1 MDRPKLGLA
10 LAGGGFRASLFHL
23 GVLRRM
29 AELDLLRYV
38 EVLSTVSGGSIIGAL
53 YVLLLKCRLEDTNRK
68 GLSPESL
75 HVPQSEYLEIVK
87 ELQTVLTTGIQ
98 KNLRTRLL
106 MNPWRLLK
114 VMLWPVSLGQ
124 EMARLYERHLFV
136 GAVAKLRSQGWTD
149 AAGLSDGRIS
159 ITALRLRRAEVAQA
173 GGSEA
178 YNEKAIDPQYDQAR
192 GGPGAV
198 VTRLILNATSLNSG
212 ARFWFSATEI
222 GDWYLGHVR
231 YDEIQTEL
239 RPRKD
244 LLDLLPAELEERWK
258 SAQAGGAAQPFRE
271 TLWFARWW
279 LSERDTAPAD
289 TAVVLPWNN
298 LANVQGLDFRA
309 FATRLAEAD
318 AGLLRD
324 VKNFAWYLA
333 EGKRRVPPVTG
344 GLEQLALQMRFWES
358 LRSIDEEGGQRLQ
371 DLSSQGAPQDALLR
385 LVLEVYYFRSAEAMS
400 PQIRTEWDA
409 YPLADAVGA
418 SAAFPPV
425 FPPYQ
430 VLSLYDD
437 LHVKR
442 LGLTDGGAFD
452 NVGVTAIL
460 DEHCDYVVASD
471 TSGVFRNRERR
482 STVGRLRMMGRLAE
496 VLTNR
501 AAELNR
507 QALRERRRL
516 SRAFDGLQSL
526 PINAVQFLATRELKG
541 LAFFHIGSERL
552 ASGAAR
558 PVTVNPDLIAR
569 IRTDLD
575 AFGDVEIAALVNEG
589 YTLSDQYLRRF
600 LARSKFDPAERPNVT
615 GQQQAWAPAQGVPI
629 ASGSDANRI
638 NRILA
643 IGEYRFLRALLLG
656 APETILFTLSV
667 LAAIGWIIYA
677 QGLSWDDVYG
687 GVAALAKT
695 LLSWVLPAMEWIEL
709 RWLAPVALLALV
721 AWLLVQSYRVR
732 VQRSFRSVRR
742 RYARRAR
749 WGATTLKWLIGL
761 RGNLLWVL
769 KGLPIIVVVAISVVA
784 CISYLFFAL
793 PFLRITRDR
802 GSREGRD
809 A

>member
-38 EVLSTVSGGSIIGAL
+38 EVLSTVSGGSIIGTL
-53 YVLLLKCRLEDTNRK
+53 YVLLLKCRLEDTKRR
-68 GLSPESL
+68 GLEPENL
-75 HVPQSEYLEIVK
+75 HVPQSEYLEIVE
-87 ELQTVLTTGIQ
+87 ELQEILIAGIQ

-124 EMARLYERHLFV
+124 EMARLYERHLFA

-149 AAGLSDGRIS
+149 AAGLCDGRIS
-159 ITALRLRRAEVAQA
+159 ITSLRLRRTEVAQA

-178 YNEKAIDPQYDQAR
+178 YNEKAIDPQYDSTR
-192 GGPGAV
+192 GGPGAA

-231 YDEIQTEL
+231 YDEIQTDL

-244 LLDLLPAELEERWK
+244 LLDLSPATLEERWK
-258 SAQAGGAAQPFRE
+258 SAPAGGAAQTSHA

-279 LSERDTAPAD
+279 LSERETAPAD
-289 TAVVLPWNN
+289 TAVALPWNG

-309 FATRLAEAD
+309 FAIRLADAD

-324 VKNFAWYLA
+324 AKNFAWYLT

-344 GLEQLALQMRFWES
+344 GLDRVALEMRFWES
-358 LRSIDEEGGQRLQ
+358 LRSIDEEGGQLLQ
-371 DLSSQGAPQDALLR
+371 ELSSQGVPQDALLR

-400 PQIRTEWDA
+400 PQIRTEWDTF
-409 YPLADAVGA
+409 PLADAVGA

-452 NVGVTAIL
+452 NVGVTALL

-496 VLTNR
+496 ILTNH

-507 QALRERRRL
+507 QSLRERRRL
-516 SRAFDGLQSL
+516 SRAFDGLERL
-526 PINAVQFLATRELKG
+526 PSSAAQFVAARELKG
-541 LAFFHIGSERL
+541 LAFFNIGSERL
-552 ASGAAR
+552 ASGAAH
-558 PVTVNPDLIAR
+558 PVSVDPNLIAR

-589 YTLSDQYLRRF
+589 YTLSDQYLRQF
-600 LARSKFDPAERPNVT
+600 LARSPFDPAERPPVT

-629 ASGSDANRI
+629 SSASDANRI

-643 IGEYRFLRALLLG
+643 IGEYRLLRALMLG
-656 APETILFTLSV
+656 APETVLFTLSA
-667 LAAIGWIIYA
+667 LAAIAWVIYA
-677 QGLSWDDVYG
+677 KGLSWDDVYAG
-687 GVAALAKT
+687 FAPLAKM
-695 LLSWVLPAMEWIEL
+695 LLSWVLPAIEWIKL
-709 RWLAPVALLALV
+709 RWLAPVAMLALV
-721 AWLLVQSYRVR
+721 VWLLVRSYRVG
-732 VQRSFRSVRR
+732 VQRRFRSVRR
-742 RYARRAR
+742 RHARHAR

-769 KGLPIIVVVAISVVA
+769 KGLPIIVVIAISGVA
-784 CISYLFFAL
+784 WISHLFFAL
-793 PFLRITRDR
+793 PFLRVTRDH
-802 GSREGRD
+802 GSRGGRD
-809 A
+809 P